1 MSRQQAA
8 LTEKDFDVSLKLQD
22 LKKEQKQQ
30 EKEQDVLKGK
40 IVELQKQKEDQ
51 VKENEKVKKSLSQ
64 RMEKIEKERDQAN
77 AAAADMKRQMDS

>member
-8 LTEKDFDVSLKLQD
+8 LTEKDFDVSLKFQD

-40 IVELQKQKEDQ
+40 IAELQRSKDDQ
-51 VKENEKVKKSLSQ
+51 VKENEKVKKSLAQ

-77 AAAADMKRQMDS
+77 ATVGDMKRQLDS

>member
-22 LKKEQKQQ
+22 LKKEQKQG
-30 EKEQDVLKGK
+30 EKEQDILKGK
-40 IVELQKQKEDQ
+40 IAELQKQKDDQ
-51 VKENEKVKKSLSQ
+51 VKENEKVKKSLAQ

-77 AAAADMKRQMDS
+77 AAVGDMKRQLDS